1 MRGDFSLGSWAFTG
15 RESQQAALLQ
25 AVTVVMLAGL
35 GCLLPGSLSVLCDH
49 HPLMPTVPHES
60 HCGLPARRR
69 RRALGEA
76 VSQALS
82 VLLEPV
88 LVPEHR
94 TAGEAP
100 RASCLE
106 GTVRKP
112 AAPSPSAWRT
122 PLLASY
128 SASRKGLQALGP
140 AGGSGA
146 FACEAG
152 GVVVAFASHY

>member
-1 MRGDFSLGSWAFTG
+1 MGSWAFTG

-35 GCLLPGSLSVLCDH
+35 GCLLPGSLSVLWDH
-49 HPLMPTVPHES
+49 HPLMPTVPHEP

-69 RRALGEA
+69 WRALGKG

-82 VLLEPV
+82 ALLEPV
-88 LVPEHR
+88 LVVLEHR

-106 GTVRKP
+106 GTCEE
-112 AAPSPSAWRT
+112 ASSALT
-122 PLLASY
+122 LGVEDS
-128 SASRKGLQALGP
+128 SALQLQRLEEGP
-140 AGGSGA
+140 AGPGA
-146 FACEAG
+146 SLG
-152 GVVVAFASHY
+152 PWSIRV